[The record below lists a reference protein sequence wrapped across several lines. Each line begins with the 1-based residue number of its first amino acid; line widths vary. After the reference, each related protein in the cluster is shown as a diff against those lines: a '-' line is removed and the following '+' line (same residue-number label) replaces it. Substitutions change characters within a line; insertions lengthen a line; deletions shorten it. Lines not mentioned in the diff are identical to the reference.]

1 LILYLD
7 TSALIKLYVTEP
19 GSDETESLRAQA
31 DLVATVM
38 ITYAEAAAA
47 FARRI
52 REQPV
57 MVASLSLA
65 RDEFFADWPLYL
77 SIPIDQRLLHQA
89 ARLADAFA
97 LRGYDSVQL
106 AAAHILQLQGVPRIV
121 FASFDERLAT
131 AASLIGLDSPF
142 MKSR

>member
-1 LILYLD
+1 MILYLD

-19 GSDETESLRAQA
+19 GSDETEALRVLA
-31 DLVATVM
+31 DQLATVM
-38 ITYAEAAAA
+38 ISYAEAAAT

-52 REQPV
+52 REQPA
-57 MVASLSLA
+57 MADSLSLA
-65 RDEFFADWPLYL
+65 RGEFVADWPRYMG
-77 SIPIDQRLLHQA
+77 IPIDQRLLNEA

-106 AAAHILQLQGVPRIV
+106 AAARILQLQGVAEIV
-121 FASFDERLAT
+121 FASFDERLAN
-131 AASLIGLDSPF
+131 AASLIGLDTPF